1 MFDSDV
7 AMSVAS
13 NYSGNFLITLEMSLI
28 SCEVNLYVTLSPN
41 FFYL

>member
-28 SCEVNLYVTLSPN
+28 SCEVNLYVTL
-41 FFYL
+41 